1 MSIILAMLLIIFL
14 LSVLIY
20 TAEKTNKLLGDT
32 VKLLANPMKEVPPPT
47 EITVSTSPPAKPH
60 KNLCQ
65 ILQKVDG
72 KLTLVGWVRKDSPAW
87 KKVYDAKG
95 FYLKDPNGNI
105 EEGLQ

>member
-1 MSIILAMLLIIFL
+1 MNILLLIPILIL
-14 LSVLIY
+14 LSILVYDIK
-20 TAEKTNKLLGDT
+20 KTNRLLID
-32 VKLLANPMKEVPPPT
+32 VLKELQKDSPVPPPT
-47 EITVSTSPPAKPH
+47 KVTVSTSPPTKPH

-105 EEGLQ
+105 EEGVQ